1 MVLRVSLGRDG
12 APMHHLDDKALLE
25 VALRDLRL
33 HLGFDAAPTNM
44 RFTRWIESF
53 PQYRPGHASRVEA
66 LDKQLHSAAPGVVLA
81 GASYR
86 GIGIPA
92 CINDGQRAAS
102 RALSDLI

>member
-1 MVLRVSLGRDG
+1 
-12 APMHHLDDKALLE
+12 MHHLDDKALLE

-53 PQYRPGHASRVEA
+53 PQYRPGHAHRVEA
-66 LDKQLHSAAPGVVLA
+66 LDKLLHSAAPGVVLA

-102 RALSDLI
+102 RALSELI